1 MASPLVPTVLNFTGD
16 HTTVPPWT
24 EPCSRLQNASSGT
37 GSSDSHSSVVLGT
50 QGAAMDLGEQ
60 STRGVLLIEEPDDGC
75 ELKLPKMRS
84 LIIMIC
90 TNVLLQVRRLWRRPM
105 TISNTH

>member
-1 MASPLVPTVLNFTGD
+1 
-16 HTTVPPWT
+16 
-24 EPCSRLQNASSGT
+24 
-37 GSSDSHSSVVLGT
+37 
-50 QGAAMDLGEQ
+50 MDLGEQ